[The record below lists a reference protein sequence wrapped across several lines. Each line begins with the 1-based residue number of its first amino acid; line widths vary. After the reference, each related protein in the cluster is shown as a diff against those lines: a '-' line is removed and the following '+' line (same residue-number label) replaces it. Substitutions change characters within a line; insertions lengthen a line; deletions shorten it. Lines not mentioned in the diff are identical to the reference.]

1 MFKVE
6 QVPCLITNNVKGE
19 MCKYIYKIML
29 LPFFEIKMQYT
40 CTNEKL
46 RATIKRMTQ
55 KTN

>member
-1 MFKVE
+1 
-6 QVPCLITNNVKGE
+6 
-19 MCKYIYKIML
+19 MCKYIYEIML

-55 KTN
+55 QTN